1 MKCRSCGQNLVFDKK
16 SGIARCPDCRRTY
29 KVSVMG
35 KPKACPRCS
44 TTLID
49 KGAFW
54 QCPNC
59 SNKYVFAP
67 KSEVNKP
74 SNNTGINDQTTAKN
88 KQNNANGL
96 NAKSGKSQELDPRY
110 MLVEENQE
118 IDENAS
124 IEINVGGVDR
134 VVEPKL
140 YDYDGTEYVS
150 DKPTK
155 GENDKKQSNAVMLSE
170 MEHRSEIKGGKKSKV
185 GLIFAILLGI
195 LITIVGI
202 ACYVYGPKKVEWFS
216 SSMSFYVV
224 TAFYALFAIICIA
237 VSFKPIGAKRIG
249 ILMAMLYGL
258 CSMLGGNLTND
269 FRMPWMEYKKIV
281 IFGLYGLLLVGAFLV
296 MVINCRGDFHR
307 RSTVAG
313 VFFFIFSLL
322 ALLVVA
328 IVLIPWE
335 KYKLDVLLSVIPYF
349 SGLEFVL
356 VMFSSY
362 PLLSILA
369 KPKQ

>member
-16 SGIARCPDCRRTY
+16 NGIARCPDCRRTY
-29 KVSVMG
+29 KVSVAG
-35 KPKACPRCS
+35 KPKACPRCH
-44 TTLID
+44 TTLVD
-49 KGAFW
+49 RGAFW

-67 KSEVNKP
+67 KSEINKP
-74 SNNTGINDQTTAKN
+74 SDNTGVNVQTVTKN
-88 KQNNANGL
+88 KHNNANGL
-96 NAKSGKSQELDPRY
+96 SEKNAKDQDLDPRY
-110 MLVEENQE
+110 VLVEEDQE
-118 IDENAS
+118 IDEDAS
-124 IEINVGGVDR
+124 IKINVDGKDG

-140 YDYDGTEYVS
+140 YDYDGTEYVP
-150 DKPTK
+150 DKPK
-155 GENDKKQSNAVMLSE
+155 NGENDKKHSNVVTLSE
-170 MEHRSEIKGGKKSKV
+170 MENGSEVERRKRSNV
-185 GLIFAILLGI
+185 GLFFAVLLGV

-202 ACYVYGPKKVEWFS
+202 AYYVYKLNIVELFS
-216 SSMSFYVV
+216 TSIWFYVV
-224 TAFYALFAIICIA
+224 TAFYALFTIICIL

-258 CSMLGGNLTND
+258 CSMLGCNLTND
-269 FRMPWMEYKKIV
+269 FRMSWIEYERIV

-296 MVINCRGDFHR
+296 MVINCKGDFHR

-313 VFFFIFSLL
+313 VFFFIFSLI

-328 IVLIPWE
+328 LQMIPWE

-349 SGLEFVL
+349 SNFELVL
-356 VMFSSY
+356 IMLSSY